1 MFIDRHVSIS
11 INDALRNTYKQNQWL
26 LILAEEIVF
35 VFFASPVFCVH
46 IQNKIRFFFL
56 TMQIIYRLF
65 LKKLKEIT
73 SARFRFFFLPVNV
86 DHSRI
91 EFNKYCFDR
100 ETGKGREEGRLISAL
115 DAVIIPLCPSHL
127 GEYFPYENKETTILW
142 ASFFNV

>member
-1 MFIDRHVSIS
+1 MVVDIGG
-11 INDALRNTYKQNQWL
+11 RNCFFFFCLSRVLCPHTKQNP
-26 LILAEEIVF
+26 I
-35 VFFASPVFCVH
+35 
-46 IQNKIRFFFL
+46 FFL

-65 LKKLKEIT
+65 LKKKLKEIT

>member
-1 MFIDRHVSIS
+1 MSTYKTKSDFFF
-11 INDALRNTYKQNQWL
+11 NDADNLSS
-26 LILAEEIVF
+26 
-35 VFFASPVFCVH
+35 FF
-46 IQNKIRFFFL
+46 K
-56 TMQIIYRLF
+56 
-65 LKKLKEIT
+65 KKLKEIT

>member
-1 MFIDRHVSIS
+1 MVVDIGG
-11 INDALRNTYKQNQWL
+11 RNCFCFFCLSRVLCPHTKQNP
-26 LILAEEIVF
+26 I
-35 VFFASPVFCVH
+35 
-46 IQNKIRFFFL
+46 FFL

-65 LKKLKEIT
+65 LKKKLKEIT

>member
-1 MFIDRHVSIS
+1 MVVDIGG
-11 INDALRNTYKQNQWL
+11 RNCFCFFCLSRVLCPHTKQNP
-26 LILAEEIVF
+26 I
-35 VFFASPVFCVH
+35 
-46 IQNKIRFFFL
+46 FFL

>member
-35 VFFASPVFCVH
+35 FFASPVFCVH

-65 LKKLKEIT
+65 LKKT
-73 SARFRFFFLPVNV
+73 
-86 DHSRI
+86 
-91 EFNKYCFDR
+91 
-100 ETGKGREEGRLISAL
+100 
-115 DAVIIPLCPSHL
+115 
-127 GEYFPYENKETTILW
+127 
-142 ASFFNV
+142 